1 MTEARSARLDLL
13 SQQEPS
19 LVEKWNDGVLS
30 AKTLGAD
37 WNLTRRSFS
46 AMHHYKSS
54 SSPEHSVALCT
65 GVAFAAI
72 TATKIR
78 LLLTPSISII
88 YIIASMLF

>member
-1 MTEARSARLDLL
+1 MDYDNLG
-13 SQQEPS
+13 
-19 LVEKWNDGVLS
+19 VNGIKGVLS
-30 AKTLGAD
+30 AKTLVAD